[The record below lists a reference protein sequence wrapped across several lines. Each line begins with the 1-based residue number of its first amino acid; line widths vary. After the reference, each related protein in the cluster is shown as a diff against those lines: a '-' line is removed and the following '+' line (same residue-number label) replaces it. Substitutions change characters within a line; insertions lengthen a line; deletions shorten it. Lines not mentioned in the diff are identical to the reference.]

1 MQSEIYDFL
10 LKHRKHEITGVWN
23 GKVIKA
29 KTIEE
34 FWKMH
39 NCSARP
45 IVARVDYIDANNVSH
60 KGLVGLGYAEEF
72 FKDLLKEKDLPE
84 SLRNEIILCLACK

>member
-10 LKHRKHEITGVWN
+10 LKHRKHDLARGY
-23 GKVIKA
+23 KKA

-34 FWKMH
+34 LWEMH
-39 NCSARP
+39 NCSTGKP
-45 IVARVDYIDANNVSH
+45 IVARVDWIDANNVSH
-60 KGLVGLGYAEEF
+60 KGLVGLGYAEDF

-84 SLRNEIILCLACK
+84 RLRNEIVLCLALNNK